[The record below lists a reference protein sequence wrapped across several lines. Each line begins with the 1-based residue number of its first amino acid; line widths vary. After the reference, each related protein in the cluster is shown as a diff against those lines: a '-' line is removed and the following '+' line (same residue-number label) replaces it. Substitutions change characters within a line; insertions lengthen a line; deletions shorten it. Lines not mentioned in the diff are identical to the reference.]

1 MNMLMKKLNL
11 TLGIIALSAVSF
23 GQKSNITNA
32 ALEYKKLKP
41 MLYAGQDIQG
51 AKKSV
56 VLAKGYIDDAAA
68 HPDTKESQKMFL
80 YKGEIYFALS
90 MVLEIDS
97 SLATI
102 SADDALDACLMAWEK
117 GLNLGKKY
125 NFAIKEAANEKRSLA
140 YLVAETMWKE
150 EKFAEAG
157 EAYEACALLSK
168 SIGVLDTMM
177 IYNAGLGYDNAQNLD
192 EAIRMYD
199 QLAAVSYRGA
209 KGAQLSG
216 GANLRAKNYEEAII
230 ILSKARKDFPSDKE
244 VLLGLVNANIAAGN
258 TEGAEKALKDAIADD
273 PSNPK
278 LHYANGTIYL
288 ELKKNQQAED
298 ALRKAIELD
307 PSYTLAHY
315 QLGAHL
321 VNWAFE
327 LKTEVG
333 LLGMNDPK
341 ENELKAKANEKMNG
355 AIEALEKYLELA
367 GDKDNGAVLK
377 ILKKA
382 YSKQRDDT
390 KASEIQVRI
399 DAL

>member
-1 MNMLMKKLNL
+1 MLMKSLTL
-11 TLGIIALSAVSF
+11 TLGIVALSTVSF

-41 MLYAGQDIQG
+41 MLYHPAPDVPA

-56 VLAKGYIDDAAA
+56 ILAKGYIDEAAA
-68 HPDTKESQKMFL
+68 HPDTKESQKMFY

-90 MVLEIDS
+90 ILLEMDS
-97 SLATI
+97 SIAPI
-102 SADDALDACLMAWEK
+102 SSDDALDASLKAWGM

-125 NFAIKEAANEKRSLA
+125 KVEIEQAADEKRSFA
-140 YLVAETMWKE
+140 YLIAGTFWEGGKY
-150 EKFAEAG
+150 AEAG
-157 EAYEACALLSK
+157 EAYEVCALLSN
-168 SIGVLDTMM
+168 SIGILDTSM
-177 IYNAGLGYDNAQNLD
+177 IFNAGVSYDNAKMMD
-192 EAIRMYD
+192 DAIRMYD
-199 QLAAVSYRGA
+199 QLAAVNYRGA

-216 GANLRAKNYEEAII
+216 DAHLKAKNYDKAIE
-230 ILSKARKDFPSDKE
+230 ILTKGRKDFPTDKD

-258 TEGAEKALKDAIADD
+258 TEGAEKALQDAITDD
-273 PSNPK
+273 PNNPK

-288 ELKKNQQAED
+288 ELKKNQEAEN
-298 ALRKAIELD
+298 ALRKSIELD

-321 VNWAFE
+321 INWAFE
-327 LKTEVG
+327 LKKEVG

-341 ENELKAKANEKMNG
+341 EDELKAKASEKMNG
-355 AIEALEKYLELA
+355 AIEALGKYLELA
-367 GDKDNGAVLK
+367 GDKDNIDVLK

-382 YSKQRDDT
+382 HNKQGDDT
-390 KASEIQVRI
+390 KAAEVQARI

>member
-1 MNMLMKKLNL
+1 M
-11 TLGIIALSAVSF
+11 
-23 GQKSNITNA
+23 
-32 ALEYKKLKP
+32 
-41 MLYAGQDIQG
+41 
-51 AKKSV
+51 
-56 VLAKGYIDDAAA
+56 
-68 HPDTKESQKMFL
+68 
-80 YKGEIYFALS
+80 
-90 MVLEIDS
+90 
-97 SLATI
+97 
-102 SADDALDACLMAWEK
+102 
-117 GLNLGKKY
+117 
-125 NFAIKEAANEKRSLA
+125 
-140 YLVAETMWKE
+140 
-150 EKFAEAG
+150 
-157 EAYEACALLSK
+157 
-168 SIGVLDTMM
+168 
-177 IYNAGLGYDNAQNLD
+177 
-192 EAIRMYD
+192 
-199 QLAAVSYRGA
+199 
-209 KGAQLSG
+209 
-216 GANLRAKNYEEAII
+216 
-230 ILSKARKDFPSDKE
+230 
-244 VLLGLVNANIAAGN
+244 GLVNANIAAGN

-341 ENELKAKANEKMNG
+341 ENELKSKANEKMNG

-367 GDKDNGAVLK
+367 GDKDNGDVLK

-390 KASEIQVRI
+390 MASEIQVRI

>member
-1 MNMLMKKLNL
+1 MLMKSLTL
-11 TLGIIALSAVSF
+11 TLGIVALSAVSF

-32 ALEYKKLKP
+32 ALEYKKLKT
-41 MLYAGQDIQG
+41 MLYNPSPDIPG

-56 VLAKGYIDDAAA
+56 VLAKGYIDEAAA
-68 HPDTKESQKMFL
+68 HPDTKGDQKMFF

-90 MVLEIDS
+90 MLLEMDS
-97 SLATI
+97 SLAPI
-102 SADDALDACLMAWEK
+102 SSDDALNASLKSWET

-125 NFAIKEAANEKRSLA
+125 KIEIQEAANEKRSFA
-140 YLVAETMWKE
+140 YMMAETMWKS
-150 EKFAEAG
+150 EKYAEAA
-157 EAYEACALLSK
+157 EAYEVCALLSN
-168 SIGVLDTMM
+168 SIGTLDTSM
-177 IYNAGLGYDNAQNLD
+177 IFNSGVSYDNAKMID

-199 QLAAVSYRGA
+199 QLAAVNYRGA

-216 GANLRAKNYEEAII
+216 GAHLRAQNYDKAIK
-230 ILSKARKDFPSDKE
+230 ILSKARKEFPTDKE
-244 VLLGLVNANIAAGN
+244 ILLGLVNANIAAGN

-273 PSNPK
+273 PLNPK

-288 ELKKNQQAED
+288 ELKKNQEAEN

-341 ENELKAKANEKMNG
+341 ENELKAKASKKMNG

-367 GDKDNGAVLK
+367 GDRDNVDVLK

-382 YSKQRDDT
+382 YSKEGDRA
-390 KASEIQVRI
+390 KADEVQSRI
-399 DAL
+399 DAI